1 MTEAETS
8 ATNFLEELG
17 INSYPIDPFEICR
30 SLDIP
35 IFENSFDGLDGILL
49 FDGKNASI
57 GLNSNQ
63 SYFPRKKFSVSHEL
77 GHFNLDVDYGKPK
90 SFKCS
95 SKMIEGF
102 NKNDNIELRAD
113 QFASEL
119 LIPKTLVKSL
129 YNFEE
134 PSWDSIIEVSNSFEV
149 SLMSSAFKYMSLSKI
164 PCCLIVSK
172 DNMIQFY
179 RPSKDFRYGLQMKD
193 SRILSSDSFAYKSAR
208 KLDTP
213 QDFNIVPADIWIS
226 GRNVT
231 KDSELYEWSLPI
243 NSFGQ
248 VLTLLWDD
256 DTVLIDDDSDYLG
269 TNNPYDIEEKNY
281 SYDGVD
287 NFPWEPP
294 TLGKKK

>member
-1 MTEAETS
+1 MTEAETC
-8 ATNFLEELG
+8 AANFLEELG

-30 SLDIP
+30 SLEIP

-49 FDGKNASI
+49 FDGTNASI
-57 GLNSNQ
+57 GLNSKQ

-77 GHFNLDVDYGKPK
+77 GHFNLDVSYGEPK
-90 SFKCS
+90 AFKCS

-119 LIPKTLVKSL
+119 LIPKSLVKTL
-129 YNFEE
+129 YNYEE
-134 PSWDSIIEVSNSFEV
+134 PSWDSIVDVSNRFEV
-149 SLMSSAFKYMSLSKI
+149 SLMSSAFKYMSLSNI

-172 DNMIQFY
+172 DNIIQFY
-179 RPSKDFRYGLQMKD
+179 RPSKEFRYSLQMGD
-193 SRILSSDSFAYKSAR
+193 SRILSSDSFAYKSAKR
-208 KLDTP
+208 LDVP
-213 QDFNIVPADIWIS
+213 QDFNVVPADIWIS

-231 KDSELYEWSLPI
+231 KDSELYEWSLPL

-256 DTVLIDDDSDYLG
+256 ESVLVDDDSDYIG
-269 TNNPYDIEEKNY
+269 NNNPYHIEEKNY
-281 SYDGVD
+281 SYGGVD

>member
-1 MTEAETS
+1 
-8 ATNFLEELG
+8 
-17 INSYPIDPFEICR
+17 
-30 SLDIP
+30 
-35 IFENSFDGLDGILL
+35 
-49 FDGKNASI
+49 
-57 GLNSNQ
+57 
-63 SYFPRKKFSVSHEL
+63 
-77 GHFNLDVDYGKPK
+77 
-90 SFKCS
+90 
-95 SKMIEGF
+95 MIEGF

-119 LIPKTLVKSL
+119 LIPKALVKSL
-129 YNFEE
+129 YNYEE
-134 PSWDSIIEVSNSFEV
+134 PSLDSIIEVSNSFEV

-226 GRNVT
+226 GRNVS

-256 DTVLIDDDSDYLG
+256 ETVLVHDDSDYLG